1 MPHSNLTLTLQ
12 LIIITKMK
20 LPSTTQDRLLTR
32 SQISGIN
39 YNLIMALSS
48 WIPTYIPTKCKS
60 VTSGSI
66 GFPRWWP
73 CTTATPYN
81 YQLNPIMCA
90 TPPRP
95 SSLHCVIAVFVGK
108 LGMSIYTLILRPR
121 RLSIV
126 ELSCRRS
133 NSTALVIIGIVGYL
147 SGICVD
153 ICEMSHHS
161 PFGSFV
167 ALKAHSKMSYWCSLG
182 ATLSIH

>member
-12 LIIITKMK
+12 LIITNEVTINH
-20 LPSTTQDRLLTR
+20 TR
-32 SQISGIN
+32 SFNKELSISGIN

-81 YQLNPIMCA
+81 YQLNPIMFA

-161 PFGSFV
+161 LSLWIVCGVKS
-167 ALKAHSKMSYWCSLG
+167 AL
-182 ATLSIH
+182 

>member
-12 LIIITKMK
+12 LIIITNEEPHKIVYNK
-20 LPSTTQDRLLTR
+20 EPT
-32 SQISGIN
+32 ISGIN

-48 WIPTYIPTKCKS
+48 WIPTYITTKCKS

-81 YQLNPIMCA
+81 YQLNPIMFA

-108 LGMSIYTLILRPR
+108 LGMSIYTLISRPR

-153 ICEMSHHS
+153 ICEKSHHS
-161 PFGSFV
+161 LSLWIVCGVKS
-167 ALKAHSKMSYWCSLG
+167 AL
-182 ATLSIH
+182 